1 MFDIQSVKLGKFAK
15 YKLLNSESGECLS
28 LISGFG
34 GNVTEM
40 VLNKNGIGHSIIEG
54 LSDDEMTTGNIKFKS
69 TKLIPFPNR
78 IENGKYDFNGKSYQL
93 PINYERHAVHGLII
107 DKTLE
112 VVGTKIDKNQA
123 AIKLRYRYDG
133 HIPGYPFK
141 YEAIITYS
149 LLKERG
155 FVCDTTIT
163 NVDSLPLPIG
173 DGWHPYYKTK
183 GKVDKLKIRIPSKYR
198 VEVNELIPTGK
209 LIPEEYPDAITIGN
223 RKYDTG
229 FVLEEGRGRTSTDV
243 YDPELDIKIVVWQE
257 TGKWKY
263 NYLQVFIPEDRN
275 SIAIEPMSCAA
286 NAFNNRMGL
295 IALEPGQSFKASYG
309 VYVE

>member
-1 MFDIQSVKLGKFAK
+1 MFEIETTKLGKFIK
-15 YKLLNSESGECLS
+15 YRLLDSDSVEWVS

-34 GNVTEM
+34 GNITEM

-54 LSDDEMTTGNIKFKS
+54 LSDDEITTGNIRFKS

-78 IENGKYDFNGKSYQL
+78 IENGRYTFRGKFYQL
-93 PINYERHAVHGLII
+93 PINYERHAVHGLIT

-112 VVGTKIDKNQA
+112 VAGTETDKNQA
-123 AIKLRYRYDG
+123 SIKLKYSYNG
-133 HIPGYPFK
+133 NIPGYPFK
-141 YEAIITYS
+141 YESIITYS

-155 FVCDTTIT
+155 FVCDTKIT
-163 NVDSLPLPIG
+163 NMDSLPLPIG
-173 DGWHPYYKTK
+173 DGWHPYFRTK
-183 GKVDKLKIRIPSKYR
+183 GKVDKLQIKIPSKFR

-223 RKYDTG
+223 KKYDAG
-229 FVLEEGRGRTSTDV
+229 FVLEEKKGRISTEV

-286 NAFNNRMGL
+286 NAFNNKMGL
-295 IALEPGQSFKASYG
+295 IVLEPGQSFAASYG
-309 VYVE
+309 VYLE